1 MRPAHIQCGR
11 CDFLALFGEG
21 WERHAREAHGLL
33 IVRSAL
39 TGRIR
44 YVPIASHPEQKDQA

>member
-1 MRPAHIQCGR
+1 MRPPHINCGR
-11 CDFLALFGEG
+11 CDFVALFGEG
-21 WERHAREAHGLL
+21 WERHAREAHGFL

-44 YVPIASHPEQKDQA
+44 YVPIASHPDREND